1 MIAPRGFRRRGF
13 SARTSRVKWAVKW
26 ADALAEGIVGTP
38 PNMERATSETLKRL
52 LIAAGLVAL
61 ALILAAVAVYAIAF
75 IMLAPMMS

>member
-13 SARTSRVKWAVKW
+13 SARTSRVKWA
-26 ADALAEGIVGTP
+26 DALAEGIVGTP
-38 PNMERATSETLKRL
+38 LNMERATSETLKRL